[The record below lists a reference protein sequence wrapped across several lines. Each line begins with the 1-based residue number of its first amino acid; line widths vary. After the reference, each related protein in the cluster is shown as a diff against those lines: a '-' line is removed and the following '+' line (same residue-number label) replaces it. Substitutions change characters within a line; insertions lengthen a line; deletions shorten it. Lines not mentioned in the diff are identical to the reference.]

1 MHPSPSPSQKSDVC
15 VRWSM
20 PPGSF
25 FGTFLG
31 LLAGALVFSFSG
43 TDVSNLRD
51 RPIGDAI
58 LQGVDA
64 SRRFSIY
71 LSMVAAV
78 LGSWLA
84 CHYAARA
91 LRRRVP
97 SWFLGARSRLENDVC
112 ATFCAVG
119 SVALLAR
126 ASIGRVDGLA
136 AVNVCLTGLV
146 AVVVLALARRLSR
159 PQSLLRRALSSLPT
173 LAPLLALPWP
183 FTHIVGLFAAGRP
196 LLGALLVTTVYALGF
211 VWTLRQRGRQNGTR
225 VRQAFALSTLPFFA
239 FPSLCP
245 VANEIDYTL
254 AHHHPV
260 APQTVAFVFLGL
272 LTLAAAF
279 LFWAAMGGRL
289 WLSPSRLLSR
299 FTFPAIVFGAGL
311 MAAYRHQLSESHVD
325 PLEDGEQITSI
336 YQFLHWD
343 KWPFI
348 DTWPGHG
355 LYDYVGAL
363 YAKVNG
369 FHPFELTAWNSLL
382 VALSATAAFA
392 ILARVSTPLFAVCVA
407 TLLPIEALFPV
418 PQYSFFSAEPALL
431 LVGLLVYRVFDRPSF
446 RGYTLLSAIT
456 FLCFFWTPTS
466 GVACIASVFALLLL
480 SFITAKDRRAARR
493 GLKVFAA
500 TGALVF
506 VLYAVTLLARGQP
519 LFETLRLVK
528 TFIQAD
534 PMIGGRVSVIER
546 FDSLAF
552 FQYLILP
559 GIGVLYLGGLARHAL
574 ERRPLARVELILG
587 FLALASLVLFAR
599 TLTRHGLIERYQ
611 PFYFPFLA
619 LALLMPSADKALA
632 RAWFC
637 SGLALYLV
645 VFPVAAPRELNL
657 QPFAFYAWQRDEPR
671 YAGAT
676 PQYPALH
683 AFLDGTLRPNQ
694 TFLELLNMS
703 LLYTVLEREVP
714 GQFFLP
720 SMFYATDSVQ
730 DSYLARL
737 QAFGGSERVP
747 VVLLPVPN
755 SRTWHSYIDGIPNA
769 LRSYRIAEHVY
780 RQYVPF
786 GVMDGVTVW
795 VSRARFDEAGK
806 QVPSFALSWR
816 EPEAYRPESLEAS
829 RVEDDVLRLVAK
841 GRAPQIRRVATL
853 DGVQLGGLESAHAVR
868 FLYRSNVPGTLQIFV
883 RYADRQYNPADSGQ
897 VALVAGSEWLA
908 GQIWIPPRPE
918 SGIAVTDLRIH
929 PPAGSVVEIR
939 ALELA
944 YGDPAPQ
951 PPQSYS
957 AGMLPFLWGSLD
969 ARLSITPG
977 KLEESLVVP
986 EGKPALTSFDLT
998 LNASADKSK
1007 GNDLQLCLRLPDLDV
1022 QGPSG
1027 LRTRHWNTIQ
1037 HAGGWQSAGTATLSY
1052 GVPPSTFD
1060 FTLVSPDPKAPGLP
1074 RELVR
1079 SFAHECK
1086 RYLVRLSA
1094 QYAWNSQPV
1103 AHVHIDT
1110 SVPLILESAALL
1122 SGD

>member
-1 MHPSPSPSQKSDVC
+1 MHPSPSPSQKSDARA
-15 VRWSM
+15 RWSL

-25 FGTFLG
+25 LGTFLG
-31 LLAGALVFSFSG
+31 LLAGSLVFSFSS
-43 TDVSNLRD
+43 TDVSSLRD

-64 SRRFSIY
+64 SRRVSIY

-84 CHYAARA
+84 CHYAAQA
-91 LRRRVP
+91 LRRRAP

-119 SVALLAR
+119 SVALVAR
-126 ASIGRVDGLA
+126 ATIGRLDGLA
-136 AVNVCLTGLV
+136 AVNVCLIGVV

-159 PQSLLRRALSSLPT
+159 RQSLLRRALSSLPT

-183 FTHIVGLFAAGRP
+183 FTYIVGLFGAERRA
-196 LLGALLVTTVYALGF
+196 LLGALLVTTVYAVGF
-211 VWTLRQRGRQNGTR
+211 VWTLRRRGRQNGTR
-225 VRQAFALSTLPFFA
+225 VRQAFALSALPFFA
-239 FPSLCP
+239 FPGSCP
-245 VANEIDYTL
+245 VANEIAYTL
-254 AHHHPV
+254 AHQHPV
-260 APQTVAFVFLGL
+260 APQTVALVFLGL
-272 LTLAAAF
+272 LTLAAAL
-279 LFWAAMGGRL
+279 LFWAALGGRL
-289 WLSPSRLLSR
+289 RLSPGRLLSR
-299 FTFPAIVFGAGL
+299 FMLPAIVFGTGL
-311 MAAYRHQLSESHVD
+311 MAVYQHQLTESHVD

-336 YQFLHWD
+336 YQLLRWG

-369 FHPFELTAWNSLL
+369 FHPFELTAWNGILA
-382 VALSATAAFA
+382 ALSATAAYA

-418 PQYSFFSAEPALL
+418 PQYSFFCAEPGLL
-431 LVGLLVYRVFDRPSF
+431 LVGLLVYRVLARPSL
-446 RGYTLLSAIT
+446 RGYALLSAST

-466 GVACIASVFALLLL
+466 GVACIASVFALLSL
-480 SFITAKDRRAARR
+480 SFITARDRRVARR
-493 GLKVFAA
+493 GLEVFAA
-500 TGALVF
+500 TGALVL
-506 VLYAVTLLARGQP
+506 VLYAVTLLGRGQP

-559 GIGVLYLGGLARHAL
+559 AVGLLYLGRLARHAL
-574 ERRPLARVELILG
+574 ERRPLDRVEQLLG

-619 LALLMPSADKALA
+619 LALLMPGADKALA

-637 SGLALYLV
+637 AGLCLYLV
-645 VFPVAAPRELNL
+645 VFPVWAPRQLSLE
-657 QPFAFYAWQRDEPR
+657 PFAFHAWQRDEPR

-683 AFLDGTLRPNQ
+683 AFLDGTLQPKQ

-747 VVLLPVPN
+747 VVLLPVSN
-755 SRTWHSYIDGIPNA
+755 AKNWNSYIDGIPNT

-786 GVMDGVTVW
+786 GVMDGAAVW
-795 VSRARFDEAGK
+795 VSRARFDEAGEK
-806 QVPSFALSWR
+806 VPSLALSWR
-816 EPEAYRPESLEAS
+816 EPDSYRTESLEAS
-829 RVEDDVLRLVAK
+829 RLEGDVLRLVAK
-841 GRAPQIRRVATL
+841 GRAPQISRVVAL
-853 DGVQLGGLESAHAVR
+853 GGVQLGGLESAHAVR
-868 FLYRSNVPGTLQIFV
+868 FLYRTSVPGTLQIFF
-883 RYADRQYNPADSGQ
+883 RYADHAADSSQ
-897 VALVAGSEWLA
+897 VALVAGSEWQAAQL
-908 GQIWIPPRPE
+908 WIPPRPE
-918 SGIAVTDLRIH
+918 SGIALKDLRFH
-929 PPAGSVVEIR
+929 PPVGSVLEIR

-944 YGDPAPQ
+944 YGGPSPQ
-951 PPQSYS
+951 LPQSYS
-957 AGMLPFLWGSLD
+957 AGMLPFLWGNLD
-969 ARLSITPG
+969 ARLSSTPG
-977 KLEESLVVP
+977 KLEQSLAVP
-986 EGKPALTSFDLT
+986 EGNPRLTAFDLT
-998 LNASADKSK
+998 LNVAADKSK
-1007 GNDLQLCLRLPDLDV
+1007 GNYLQLCLRLPDLNL
-1022 QGPSG
+1022 QGAGG
-1027 LRTRHWNTIQ
+1027 LRRWKTIQ
-1037 HAGGWQSAGTATLSY
+1037 HAGGWQSAGAATLSY
-1052 GVPPSTFD
+1052 GEPPSTFD
-1060 FTLVSPDPKAPGLP
+1060 FTLVSPDPNAPGLP
-1074 RELVR
+1074 GALVR
-1079 SFAHECK
+1079 SFEHECK

-1103 AHVHIDT
+1103 AHIQMAS
-1110 SVPLILESAALL
+1110 SVPLILESAALF